1 MADLAKLAQLKTF
14 CDVIVYNASSE
25 VMVVRSSSSSESSAF
40 VIACGELE
48 GMPIKVLSSV
58 AIRLKVKIIV
68 LIISDASIKAHYSS
82 LPVFISWHPILLEVY
97 GGKLMP

>member
-1 MADLAKLAQLKTF
+1 MADLAKLAQLTPF
-14 CDVIVYNASSE
+14 CDVILYIVASE

-58 AIRLKVKIIV
+58 AIRLKVKIIPLKG
-68 LIISDASIKAHYSS
+68 LISRVIS
-82 LPVFISWHPILLEVY
+82 
-97 GGKLMP
+97 